1 MHERTEKGAVNS
13 RSLIGSLRKSATN
26 KILGKVDLDSDS
38 DSSSDSDSKSSS
50 SDSEI
55 DKRRSKPA
63 RPPVTRKRRIISS
76 AMNNVKSSFSRA
88 KNPTPSRNTRGR
100 NRGAHATVSKIRK
113 SLTKKKVPPSRVPPP
128 KEESSSS
135 SDDDS
140 SSSDSST
147 DKGPRPKSGKSKDDD
162 SSSSS
167 EILPRIAKNPNPN
180 ADVVGID
187 RDEPTGGILEASNEQ
202 LITLQGEGT
211 QKPSMKPPMQQYKSE
226 RFAKQDL
233 SKSAP
238 AEKQSSHNKPS
249 LQKYKSERMKDTNGG
264 THQSQRPKRHT
275 INEDRKRLTLQK
287 YSSERKIE
295 VPSRELKPSKTKSSR
310 HVLNEASARNKP
322 SLTKT
327 QSTKVIKSQ
336 RKREG
341 VENVPDKRKD
351 GSLNN
356 SDKSN
361 NDLERSTSSRLS
373 SRPSISANDT
383 KAKNDTKARELKT
396 RKTTTRG
403 TTKPDPPT
411 QTPLVRRRQTALQRI
426 NELASSFKSSFSS
439 GAKLSGHAKS
449 ALTDA
454 DVPQDVDA
462 AKKPSKARSTKSKS
476 SRIVSE
482 KSSND
487 KKSTKGEVAVKKKRN
502 SIAD

>member
-1 MHERTEKGAVNS
+1 M
-13 RSLIGSLRKSATN
+13 
-26 KILGKVDLDSDS
+26 
-38 DSSSDSDSKSSS
+38 
-50 SDSEI
+50 
-55 DKRRSKPA
+55 
-63 RPPVTRKRRIISS
+63 
-76 AMNNVKSSFSRA
+76 
-88 KNPTPSRNTRGR
+88 
-100 NRGAHATVSKIRK
+100 
-113 SLTKKKVPPSRVPPP
+113 
-128 KEESSSS
+128 
-135 SDDDS
+135 
-140 SSSDSST
+140 
-147 DKGPRPKSGKSKDDD
+147 
-162 SSSSS
+162 
-167 EILPRIAKNPNPN
+167 
-180 ADVVGID
+180 
-187 RDEPTGGILEASNEQ
+187 
-202 LITLQGEGT
+202 
-211 QKPSMKPPMQQYKSE
+211 
-226 RFAKQDL
+226 
-233 SKSAP
+233 
-238 AEKQSSHNKPS
+238 
-249 LQKYKSERMKDTNGG
+249 
-264 THQSQRPKRHT
+264 PKRHT
-275 INEDRKRLTLQK
+275 VHEDRKRQTLQK

-361 NDLERSTSSRLS
+361 NDIERSTSSRLS

-383 KAKNDTKARELKT
+383 KAKNDTKDRELKT
-396 RKTTTRG
+396 KKTTTRG

-411 QTPLVRRRQTALQRI
+411 QTPPVRRRKAALQRI

-449 ALTDA
+449 ALTN
-454 DVPQDVDA
+454 VPEDVDA